1 MCVKHIAIHIPKD
14 KSGLKITAAQWT
26 MSGQNGDL
34 TGQKLHLLV
43 MLTNHVMLTQLHC
56 SFLNKQ

>member
-1 MCVKHIAIHIPKD
+1 MD
-14 KSGLKITAAQWT
+14 

-43 MLTNHVMLTQLHC
+43 MLTNHVMLRQLHC
-56 SFLNKQ
+56 SFLNTQ